1 MTFTKACFI
10 RKNTP
15 ELRNKLKELGYEPS
29 EWVSDDNEL
38 CLATGMDKFIT
49 IKTKLLILVI
59 HIRHGIVLDE

>member
-29 EWVSDDNEL
+29 EWVSNDNEL
-38 CLATGMDKFIT
+38 CLATGMGKFTT
-49 IKTKLLILVI
+49 IKNETNEIQGWKRKMEMVCF
-59 HIRHGIVLDE
+59 